1 MTESKLSSCDTSS
14 LISFRAS
21 ASSSFMTTLVSFC
34 LNKARKVENNEIS
47 TDHLTRA
54 DVRTYS
60 DATVELVDPIDDVL
74 PQRLARSSYRPASD
88 RPSN

>member
-34 LNKARKVENNEIS
+34 LNKARKVDDYEIS

-54 DVRTYS
+54 
-60 DATVELVDPIDDVL
+60 ECEDVL
-74 PQRLARSSYRPASD
+74 GCDCRACGFHRRRPASAS
-88 RPSN
+88 RPTLLSTRL